1 MRKATKARG
10 DVQPKLEGQGSET
23 YARYREAFGNLIA
36 GAPTNERLKEI
47 FEEQGYVSVTQDNVA
62 IEAGLDRKAIS
73 GAKARY
79 PLLAAEIKS
88 HRPTMGVKPTTTA
101 KLGSL
106 SADLA
111 AARQMIVVLRSK
123 AADAIIRADEYGTE
137 LKEARGVFERLR
149 DQLAKAKAA
158 SAGRR

>member
-1 MRKATKARG
+1 MRKSTKARG
-10 DVQPKLEGQGSET
+10 DVQPKPEGQGSET

-36 GAPTNERLKEI
+36 SAPTNERLKEI
-47 FEEQGYVSVTQDNVA
+47 FEEQGYVPVTQDNVA

-79 PLLAAEIKS
+79 SLLAAEIKAY
-88 HRPTMGVKPTTTA
+88 RPTMGVKPTTTA

-106 SADLA
+106 AADLA

-123 AADAIIRADEYGTE
+123 AADAIIRADGYKTE
-137 LKEARGVFERLR
+137 LKEARGESDRLR
-149 DQLAKAKAA
+149 DQLAKSKPT